1 MDWLTVG
8 SFVLFTGFVAFLTW
22 LITHKDDHGSSDGYF
37 LGGRRLTFPFIAGS
51 LLLTNLSTEQLVGL
65 NGAAFANGFC
75 VMAWEVIAVLALVLM
90 GLYFLPR
97 FLRSGIATVPQ
108 LLEVRFDRGTATI
121 TNVIFLIAYAAILLP
136 IILYS
141 GAMGLSRI
149 LDVQTIFHLPNQT
162 AALWVTVWFI
172 GIVGSIYAVFGGLRT
187 VAVSDLI
194 NGIGLLLGGLLIPYF
209 GLRFFSDNGS
219 MTGGLAKLTQQHSE
233 LINSIGGPGSDVPF
247 DTLFTGVLLL
257 NLFYWCTN
265 QQIIQRTFGASS
277 LKEGQKGV
285 LLTGLLKL
293 LGPLYLVVPG
303 MLAFALFAKQGIT
316 PDAAYG
322 ELVRAVLPGP
332 LTGFFAAVMVGAI
345 LSSFNSALNSTSTL
359 FSLGVYKSILHRDA
373 NESEVVKSGKIVG
386 WAMALAAMIIAP
398 LLANTESIF
407 VYLQKMN
414 GIYFIPI
421 FAVVVVGL
429 MAKRVPALAAK
440 VALIGG
446 CTIIALGYFI
456 PLGEKGPT
464 LVVKNV
470 MVKEEAK
477 QAEFRVYLTKPLK
490 QPLALTLKTVDGSA
504 EAGVNYL
511 SQPALHVEFQPGETT
526 KTVSVPLLVEQPA
539 DEDAPGPP
547 PRKAFFLVVA
557 NTPDISDV
565 AVAKSYAHYKEAV
578 AACTIIDAA
587 EPSGDADS
595 PAAVQ
600 LAAVRAAAQESPAP
614 GKVFITDFLHEFH
627 FLGIVFAGLVGVMLL
642 IGRIQPRNEAWV
654 QQDVKAVDMTPWKGA
669 RIAGIILV
677 ILVLI
682 IFGVF
687 ADFSVLAAS

>member
-75 VMAWEVIAVLALVLM
+75 VMAWEVVAVLALVLM
-90 GLYFLPR
+90 GLFFLPR

-108 LLEVRFDRGTATI
+108 LLEVRFDRGTAAI
-121 TNVIFLIAYAAILLP
+121 TNIIFLVAYAAILLP

-149 LDVQTIFHLPNQT
+149 LDVQAIFNLPNQT

-219 MTGGLAKLTQQHSE
+219 LSGGLVKLTQKHGE
-233 LINSIGGPGSDVPF
+233 LINSIGGPKSDVPF

-303 MLAFALFAKQGIT
+303 MLAFALFAENGIK

-322 ELVRAVLPGP
+322 ELVRAVLPRP

-359 FSLGVYKSILHRDA
+359 FSLGVYKRFLRREA
-373 NESEVVKSGKIVG
+373 AESEVVKSGKIVG
-386 WAMALAAMIIAP
+386 WAVALAAMIIAP

-429 MAKRVPALAAK
+429 LAKRVPPVAAK
-440 VALIGG
+440 VGLVGG
-446 CTIIALGYFI
+446 CAIIALGYFT
-456 PLGEKGPT
+456 PLGEEEAT
-464 LVVKNV
+464 LVVKDA
-470 MVKEEAK
+470 MVKEKAE
-477 QAEFRVYLTKPLK
+477 QAEFQVYLTKPVER
-490 QPLALTLKTVDGSA
+490 AIELTLKTVDGTA

-511 SQPALHVEFQPGETT
+511 SQTALRVSFQPGETV
-526 KTVSVPLLVEQPA
+526 KSVSIPLRVEQSEEGEA
-539 DEDAPGPP
+539 QSYR
-547 PRKAFFLVVA
+547 PRKAFFLAVA
-557 NTPDISDV
+557 EAPDV
-565 AVAKSYAHYKEAV
+565 PVAKSYAHYNDAV
-578 AACTIIDAA
+578 AACTIVDAA
-587 EPSGDADS
+587 EPSRDPDS
-595 PAAVQ
+595 SSAVQ
-600 LAAVRAAAQESPAP
+600 LAAVSAAAQEPSVP
-614 GKVFITDFLHEFH
+614 GQVFITDYLHEFH

-642 IGRIQPRNEAWV
+642 IGRFRPRDEAWV
-654 QQDVKAVDMTPWKGA
+654 QEDVKAVDMTPWKGA
-669 RIAGIILV
+669 RPAGIILV
-677 ILVLI
+677 ILVLL
-682 IFGVF
+682 IFAVF
-687 ADFSVLAAS
+687 ADFSVLSGS